1 MLTEAPVESF
11 DIGKEDDPCCV
22 EILAGLA
29 GVEGCIIW
37 IFCSVWGN
45 KCSLPCVATIDL
57 INSTLFRLE
66 NDLWLKM
73 AANVSFKDTIA
84 AISGG
89 IAAVFVVE
97 AIIDEQDFPIIAL
110 AILSKQNISASA
122 VPSEAV
128 KVSLYLAKKGR
139 HES

>member
-1 MLTEAPVESF
+1 MT
-11 DIGKEDDPCCV
+11 
-22 EILAGLA
+22 
-29 GVEGCIIW
+29 
-37 IFCSVWGN
+37 
-45 KCSLPCVATIDL
+45 
-57 INSTLFRLE
+57 
-66 NDLWLKM
+66 
-73 AANVSFKDTIA
+73 ANVNFKDTIA

-89 IAAVFVVE
+89 IVALFVVE